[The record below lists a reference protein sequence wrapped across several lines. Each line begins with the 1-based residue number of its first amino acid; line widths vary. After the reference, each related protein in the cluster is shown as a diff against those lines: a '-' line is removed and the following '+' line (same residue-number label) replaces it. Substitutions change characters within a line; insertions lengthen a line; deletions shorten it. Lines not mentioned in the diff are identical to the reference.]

1 MPELLDL
8 RNINKSEEDVE
19 TADRVLNWKIS
30 GEIKTEQQT
39 ANRNLVFTVNAGLVL
54 TGILYLVL
62 QKNILSAV
70 FFFLIALVSFILVS
84 KEKKPVGWAVSPRGL
99 EIENI
104 FYPYNEIKSFW
115 IEFNPPHLKELS
127 FRFKKWYRPY
137 VKIPLDREDPLV
149 LRRYLT
155 GFLREER
162 HEDTLIETIT
172 RKLGV

>member
-39 ANRNLVFTVNAGLVL
+39 ANRNLVFTVNAGLIL
-54 TGILYLVL
+54 TGIFYLVL

-84 KEKKPVGWAVSPRGL
+84 KEKKPVGWAVSPRGF
-99 EIENI
+99 EIR
-104 FYPYNEIKSFW
+104 S
-115 IEFNPPHLKELS
+115 
-127 FRFKKWYRPY
+127 
-137 VKIPLDREDPLV
+137 
-149 LRRYLT
+149 
-155 GFLREER
+155 EE
-162 HEDTLIETIT
+162 HTS
-172 RKLGV
+172 